1 MAGTTAA
8 NECAARGW
16 RVGMVD
22 ALPSGGA
29 CALRG
34 CDPQKILRR
43 GAEVIEAA
51 NLMRNKG
58 ITEGRLS
65 IDWQAL
71 IRHIRGSTD
80 GVPQGLE
87 D

>member
-51 NLMRNKG
+51 NLMR
-58 ITEGRLS
+58 
-65 IDWQAL
+65 
-71 IRHIRGSTD
+71 HIRGSTD
-80 GVPQGLE
+80 GVPQGL
-87 D
+87 DD